1 MDIIS
6 KLPENIAN
14 QIAAGEV
21 IQRPSS
27 VVKEMMENSI
37 DAGADNIEV
46 NIKDSGKT
54 YIQVIDNGI
63 GMSPNDVLMS
73 VERHATS
80 KIKKA
85 EDLFLI
91 KTMGFRG
98 EAMSSI
104 SSIAHVEILS
114 NQKEGELG
122 TKTIIEGSNFI
133 SQEEFN
139 CKKGTSIKIKNLF
152 YNVPARRNFLKSDKV
167 ENKHIIEEFK
177 RIALSYPS
185 IKLKLILNDVSYLNL
200 NVSNLR
206 QRIVNITG
214 NKSNEK
220 LVPIAEETSLI
231 KLDGF
236 VGKPEIAKISR
247 GEQYFF
253 VNGRFIK
260 NYYLSHAIRKAFK
273 NLISEKHHPS
283 FFIYLIIDPSK
294 IDINIHP
301 TKTEVKFED
310 EKAIYSI
317 IHACIKKSLAQY
329 NIAPSIDFDI
339 ETAFEI
345 PSFKEGNVISEPKI
359 KLDKNYNPFEVKE
372 NPKESLSFLSDLD
385 GLQTEID
392 NLKAD
397 KNKYNLFQIKKTYL
411 IAESNEGIVIINQE
425 RAHNRIIYE
434 RFINYNQLSHM
445 SQKLLF
451 PSKFDLTSNESFLLS
466 EMRKE
471 LLNLGFEISI
481 NKNQLEVISVPLEC
495 VNENIEELFKT
506 ILLINEDMESIDENI
521 NHNICKAMANK
532 LCIKNG
538 RELKIEEMNDIF
550 NKLMKCDNSS
560 IDPNGNTTFI
570 NLGLKEIIKKF
581 K

>member
-54 YIQVIDNGI
+54 YIQVIDNGV

-91 KTMGFRG
+91 NTMGFRG

-104 SSIAHVEILS
+104 SAIAHVEILS
-114 NQKEGELG
+114 NQKEDELG
-122 TKTIIEGSNFI
+122 TKTIMEGSNFI

-152 YNVPARRNFLKSDKV
+152 YNVPARRNFLKSDKI
-167 ENKHIIEEFK
+167 EKKHIIEEFK
-177 RIALSYPS
+177 RVALAYPT
-185 IKLKLILNDVSYLNL
+185 IKLKLIFNHVSYFNL

-206 QRIVNITG
+206 QRIVNIIG
-214 NKSNEK
+214 SKSNEK

-231 KLDGF
+231 KIDGF
-236 VGKPEIAKISR
+236 VGKPEISKINR

-301 TKTEVKFED
+301 TKTEIKFED

-317 IHACIKKSLAQY
+317 IHACIKKSLGQY

-345 PSFKEGNVISEPKI
+345 PSFKEGHTISEPKI

-392 NLKAD
+392 NLKID
-397 KNKYNLFQIKKTYL
+397 NKDYNLFQIKKTYI
-411 IAESNEGIVIINQE
+411 IAKSNEGIIIINQE

-434 RFINYNQLSHM
+434 RFINYNQLSHI

-451 PSKFDLTSNESFLLS
+451 PSKFDLNSDESLLLS
-466 EMRKE
+466 EMKKE
-471 LLNLGFEISI
+471 LFNLGFEISI
-481 NKNQLEVISVPLEC
+481 KKNQLEVSSVPLEC
-495 VNENIEELFKT
+495 INENIEELFKM
-506 ILLINEDMESIDENI
+506 ILVFNENMESLDKNI
-521 NHNICKAMANK
+521 NHNICKAMSKK

-550 NKLMKCDNSS
+550 NQLMKCDNSS
-560 IDPNGNTTFI
+560 IDPNGNITFI
-570 NLGLKEIIKKF
+570 NLEIKEIIKKF

>member
-214 NKSNEK
+214 SKSNEK

-253 VNGRFIK
+253 VNGRIIK

-301 TKTEVKFED
+301 TKTEIKFQN

-317 IHACIKKSLAQY
+317 IRSTTVQV
-329 NIAPSIDFDI
+329 
-339 ETAFEI
+339 T
-345 PSFKEGNVISEPKI
+345 G
-359 KLDKNYNPFEVKE
+359 
-372 NPKESLSFLSDLD
+372 
-385 GLQTEID
+385 
-392 NLKAD
+392 
-397 KNKYNLFQIKKTYL
+397 
-411 IAESNEGIVIINQE
+411 
-425 RAHNRIIYE
+425 
-434 RFINYNQLSHM
+434 
-445 SQKLLF
+445 
-451 PSKFDLTSNESFLLS
+451 TSNG
-466 EMRKE
+466 K
-471 LLNLGFEISI
+471 
-481 NKNQLEVISVPLEC
+481 C
-495 VNENIEELFKT
+495 Y
-506 ILLINEDMESIDENI
+506 
-521 NHNICKAMANK
+521 CKGTWWT
-532 LCIKNG
+532 C
-538 RELKIEEMNDIF
+538 
-550 NKLMKCDNSS
+550 
-560 IDPNGNTTFI
+560 TT
-570 NLGLKEIIKKF
+570 N
-581 K
+581 